1 MISVQRPAFILGGLH
16 KPCLPSSLPENATSR
31 SAGLP
36 CFAWRSPRCALRRL
50 GAPMTTGT
58 GSTALMGW
66 MNGLFSS
73 SPSCAR
79 SSSYRLG
86 LACGHFRPHISSCV
100 AGNTTRKTK
109 GSHRRI
115 KCRMEMENETREER
129 ERRRRRE
136 RASWWRTE
144 TRRKPKHKPHTTTNT
159 ANSSTQ
165 PPKSRLEIKQ
175 LASTLA
181 SLPHQRAER
190 RIIATLQR

>member
-1 MISVQRPAFILGGLH
+1 MI
-16 KPCLPSSLPENATSR
+16 
-31 SAGLP
+31 
-36 CFAWRSPRCALRRL
+36 
-50 GAPMTTGT
+50 
-58 GSTALMGW
+58 
-66 MNGLFSS
+66 SS

-86 LACGHFRPHISSCV
+86 LACGHLRPHISSCV

-115 KCRMEMENETREER
+115 KCRMEMENETKEER
-129 ERRRRRE
+129 ERRHRRE

-165 PPKSRLEIKQ
+165 PPKSRLDAPRNKATGFHAGFARACARGIAACTARQARAGAESEGGGLNFRVKPQRNSKRNCRNNKRLRLSRGGSKKGMAKSKYISGINQ
-175 LASTLA
+175 
-181 SLPHQRAER
+181 HQ
-190 RIIATLQR
+190 QV